1 MDRFIASQLERFHG
15 SKKRFMKKVFL
26 TFTLILFGHIALFAQ
41 SPTSIQCTLTI
52 DQISEVQP
60 YNVDHPKQEETRA
73 IAENLISEIVI
84 VYDLINQGDTSSISS
99 HIASIETFIDQATLI
114 GMNYSMFQA
123 DLDYIE
129 TLN

>member
-1 MDRFIASQLERFHG
+1 M
-15 SKKRFMKKVFL
+15 KRTLL

-41 SPTSIQCTLTI
+41 SPTSIQCALTI
-52 DQISEVQP
+52 DQISEAQS
-60 YNVDHPKQEETRA
+60 YDVDHPKQEETRD
-73 IAENLISEIVI
+73 IAAHLISEIVI
-84 VYDLINQGDTSSISS
+84 VYDLINQGNSSNLAS
-99 HIASIETFIDQATLI
+99 HISLIETSVDEAILL